1 MKAPS
6 LTTVVNDKN
15 KTLYMPVSLVVLT
28 ITVIHTKT
36 AFKLKS
42 VQPEKILI
50 KFQLTFVYLDQS

>member
-28 ITVIHTKT
+28 ITKT
-36 AFKLKS
+36 AFKL
-42 VQPEKILI
+42 VN
-50 KFQLTFVYLDQS
+50 TAQS